1 MTRLKDK
8 DECARVTSQ
17 MKILVRRNYSSPPI
31 NGSRIVAELLSD
43 PALKAMWLK
52 DVKEMA
58 DRCAILFNSTGIL
71 SQIRTK
77 LRDWAVWQAR
87 AGRLLLSGSIVL
99 K

>member
-1 MTRLKDK
+1 MQIITRLQDK

-31 NGSRIVAELLSD
+31 NGSRIVTELLSD

-58 DRCAILFNSTGIL
+58 DRCAIFPTVQG
-71 SQIRTK
+71 
-77 LRDWAVWQAR
+77 V
-87 AGRLLLSGSIVL
+87 
-99 K
+99 